1 MLKILIMDKIDHSV
15 VEELKKRGHS
25 VQLSTNDSETI
36 YQEIQKNEIMI
47 VRSATR
53 VTKRILDAAAKTG
66 ILKIIIR
73 AGVGVDNIE
82 VDYAREMGIRVLNTP
97 LASSTSVAELALAHM
112 FTLARNMIPANL
124 TLRQGRWNKNECL
137 GVELSG
143 KILGIIGMGRIG
155 QILAQKASALGM
167 KIIYCDIA
175 TPLGVCDSWQ
185 RLPLADVLRCAD
197 FISLHTSSQEGD
209 RYLIDEEQFRLMK
222 GSSFLINTARGKLI
236 NEEALLNALEKGVIA
251 GAGIDVYG
259 EEPCHNNALLQN
271 ERVSVTP
278 HIGASTREA
287 QTRIGE
293 EIIRMIEE
301 YQDRKNLKNKVGEYG
316 CN

>member
-1 MLKILIMDKIDHSV
+1 MLKILIRDKIDHYV
-15 VEELKKRGHS
+15 VEELKRRGHS
-25 VQLSTNDSETI
+25 VQLSIDDPETI
-36 YQEIQKNEIMI
+36 YQEIQENEILI

-53 VTKRILDAAAKTG
+53 VTKRVIDAAAKTG
-66 ILKIIIR
+66 TLKIIIR

-82 VDYAREMGIRVLNTP
+82 VDYARKMGIRVLNTP
-97 LASSTSVAELALAHM
+97 FASSASVAELALAQM
-112 FTLARNMIPANL
+112 FTLARKMIPANL
-124 TLRQGRWNKNECL
+124 NLRQGRWNKNECL

-155 QILAQKASALGM
+155 QILAQKANALGM
-167 KIIYCDIA
+167 KIIYYDIT
-175 TPLGVCDSWQ
+175 TPLGVCNSWQ
-185 RLPLADVLRCAD
+185 CLPLEDVLRCAD
-197 FISLHTSSQEGD
+197 FISLHVSPQEED

-222 GSSFLINTARGKLI
+222 RSAFLINTARGKLI
-236 NEEALLNALEKGVIA
+236 NEEALLNALEKGEIA

-259 EEPCHNNALLQN
+259 EEPCHNTALLQN
-271 ERVSVTP
+271 ERISVTP

-301 YQDRKNLKNKVGEYG
+301 YQDGKNLENGVGEYG